1 MFNCFDD
8 TNISNNSGKGKKKN
22 IFGLVLIGVCVIV
35 ILYFIYSI
43 IVGYKNYSIYSPYFI
58 RDIMDG
64 TFSQKIDSWKDELGR
79 NISTHG
85 FRTTF
90 RTYIANET
98 AFDGEIAE
106 FALSHKLKD
115 KAQAAY
121 QQGNLLSKRKVMMQH
136 YSDYTYGELE
146 KKVIQ
151 LRAHAS
157 I

>member
-1 MFNCFDD
+1 MELLSTLNEHKISDYVFP
-8 TNISNNSGKGKKKN
+8 NISNGKHLSQAGMSSVLKRMQKKESWQDE
-22 IFGLVLIGVCVIV
+22 IG
-35 ILYFIYSI
+35 
-43 IVGYKNYSIYSPYFI
+43 
-58 RDIMDG
+58 RD
-64 TFSQKIDSWKDELGR
+64 
-79 NISTHG
+79 ISTHG

-98 AFDGEIAE
+98 TFNGEIAE

-121 QQGNLLSKRKVMMQH
+121 QQGNLLSKRRVMMQH
-136 YSDYTYGELE
+136 YSDYAYGEPE

-151 LRAHAS
+151 LRGHKS